1 MRIRIR
7 RRIII
12 MIRFWL
18 VILVAIVVL
27 LSQGKNSIECKIRG
41 SNKKKERDMFHDF
54 FYGYV
59 FLSGGGIS

>member
-1 MRIRIR
+1 
-7 RRIII
+7 

-41 SNKKKERDMFHDF
+41 SNKKKREICFMISFMDMYFCR
-54 FYGYV
+54 GAGLV
-59 FLSGGGIS
+59 KMKT